1 MAFTTKCHCHRQER
15 VAGTLYIFNF
25 DESRRRRRMPGFQE
39 NNWHPN
45 CFKIK
50 AGDSNPKEKLSIIRE
65 RARERRRQI
74 KAMLSN
80 RPACC
85 FVCVCVCGFVV
96 SSEKTVFK
104 RHRRR
109 ERKKSFL
116 HLPSARCNGFKAL
129 QRSKPREAGGCRC
142 LQSPELRVQESFTDT
157 IAFNQLFSGEIAG
170 VIMEFFKKFKR
181 RAGGRAA
188 DPTQGEKKAA
198 YRRRGQHKAK
208 AFHI

>member
-85 FVCVCVCGFVV
+85 FVCVCVCVDSLWAERKQFLKDTGGEKEKKAFSTFRRLGAMALRLSSVV
-96 SSEKTVFK
+96 SPERQAAVDVYN
-104 RHRRR
+104 RRSFGC
-109 ERKKSFL
+109 KSPLLTQSHSINCFRAKLQVSLWNFL
-116 HLPSARCNGFKAL
+116 KNLK
-129 QRSKPREAGGCRC
+129 
-142 LQSPELRVQESFTDT
+142 
-157 IAFNQLFSGEIAG
+157 
-170 VIMEFFKKFKR
+170 
-181 RAGGRAA
+181 GGRAGSRS
-188 DPTQGEKKAA
+188 DTRGKKAA